1 MYLIISRRPLIYCHA
16 SASYYAWSHCFHVHS
31 DSNNKTRSNRV
42 SLKLITYIHEIYIA
56 LTLMEL
62 PTVTNETREANFY
75 DLRPQFHH
83 FLFVQTFAVLL
94 INWILSICLEI
105 KFMMMHRPVIKV
117 DFQPHAAI
125 INQKLI
131 CESCV
136 TERWG
141 ELFRM
146 EILCERRVGRFGWSV
161 TRVGFFRFQW
171 VSMNG
176 WLMI

>member
-1 MYLIISRRPLIYCHA
+1 MNLIISRRPSIYCHA
-16 SASYYAWSHCFHVHS
+16 SASYYACSHLHS
-31 DSNNKTRSNRV
+31 DSIYQTSSNRA

-56 LTLMEL
+56 LTLIEL
-62 PTVTNETREANFY
+62 PTVTNETREANFN
-75 DLRPQFHH
+75 DPRPQFHH
-83 FLFVQTFAVLL
+83 FFVQTFAVLL
-94 INWILSICLEI
+94 VDWILSFCLEI

-125 INQKLI
+125 ISQPLI

-136 TERWG
+136 TERWR

-146 EILCERRVGRFGWSV
+146 EILCERLAGRFGWSV
-161 TRVGFFRFQW
+161 TRVGFLRFQW

-176 WLMI
+176 WLMM